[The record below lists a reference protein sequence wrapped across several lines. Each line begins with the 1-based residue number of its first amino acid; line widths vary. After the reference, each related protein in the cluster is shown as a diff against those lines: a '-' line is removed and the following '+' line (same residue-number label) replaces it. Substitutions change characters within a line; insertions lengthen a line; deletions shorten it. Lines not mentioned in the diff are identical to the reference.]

1 MSLAQELSEFKQGFL
16 AQAPSEVVSVMTN
29 ATEQLAASGIL
40 DKALKVGD
48 TLPEVT
54 LPNHKGESVS
64 LKERLAQGPLVVA
77 FYRGGWCPYCNI
89 ELRAL
94 QAKLDEITAAG
105 GALIAI
111 TPELPDASLSTVE
124 ANELAFDVLTDQDA
138 AYARQLGLVFS
149 LPEELRPIYKSF
161 GIDVEKHNGQGQFDL
176 PLAATYVI
184 AQDGSVVSAFL
195 DADYTQRQEPQD
207 VVEVLKGLKA

>member
-1 MSLAQELSEFKQGFL
+1 M
-16 AQAPSEVVSVMTN
+16 
-29 ATEQLAASGIL
+29 
-40 DKALKVGD
+40 
-48 TLPEVT
+48 
-54 LPNHKGESVS
+54 
-64 LKERLAQGPLVVA
+64 
-77 FYRGGWCPYCNI
+77 
-89 ELRAL
+89 
-94 QAKLDEITAAG
+94 
-105 GALIAI
+105 
-111 TPELPDASLSTVE
+111 STVE